1 MESQTAIEVAIDVK
15 NLTHTVSSKTGDL
28 TILKGIDLEIK
39 EGESVAIVGAS
50 GSGKSTLLGLLAGLD
65 INTQGDI
72 ALYGHSLT
80 TLNEEKRALLRG
92 QYVGFIFQSF
102 HLLPSLDALENVMLP
117 AELKGDKMA
126 RQKAL
131 QLLEKVG
138 LSNRLTHYPRQLSGG
153 EQQRVAIARAF
164 ASEPKI
170 LFADEPTGNL
180 DEENGQII
188 IKLLFELNQSEG
200 TTLVMV
206 THDNHLATQC
216 DRQLVMSSGR
226 LHDSSQDNRKD
237 PVL

>member
-1 MESQTAIEVAIDVK
+1 M
-15 NLTHTVSSKTGDL
+15 
-28 TILKGIDLEIK
+28 
-39 EGESVAIVGAS
+39 
-50 GSGKSTLLGLLAGLD
+50 
-65 INTQGDI
+65 
-72 ALYGHSLT
+72 
-80 TLNEEKRALLRG
+80 
-92 QYVGFIFQSF
+92 
-102 HLLPSLDALENVMLP
+102 
-117 AELKGDKMA
+117 
-126 RQKAL
+126 
-131 QLLEKVG
+131 
-138 LSNRLTHYPRQLSGG
+138 
-153 EQQRVAIARAF
+153 AIARAF